1 MFVSLAVSAA
11 VTASGPASV
20 ADWRTACAGKE
31 GWSDPAPPLHVFAN
45 VYDVGTC
52 GITVLLITSPRGHIL
67 LDGATA
73 DAAPSVAANIE
84 RLGFKLT
91 DVKLIGASHEHY
103 DHVGGIAELQRRTG
117 ATLMAMPSAYVQ
129 LQTGQLDKNDPQFGS
144 IASFPAA
151 NVGIMLRDGF
161 DVFQGGLRLTSWAT
175 PGHAPGGTSWTW
187 RSCEDKSCVNFV
199 YADSV
204 SAVSADGYRF
214 SDHKAYV
221 RVFRDSLKFIGRM
234 RCDLLITPHRAAS
247 NFIDRLEGKA
257 PLIGRGQCAAYAAN
271 GRAALDARLAKEQ
284 SSPARGGGP

>member
-1 MFVSLAVSAA
+1 MFVSLAAA
-11 VTASGPASV
+11 AMAANGPASV
-20 ADWRTACAGKE
+20 SDRRAACAGKE
-31 GWSDPAPPLHVFAN
+31 GFSDPAPPLHVFGN

-52 GITVLLITSPRGHIL
+52 GITVLLITSPKGHVL

-73 DAAPSVAANIE
+73 EAAPSIAANIE

-91 DVKLIGASHEHY
+91 DVKLIGASHEHL
-103 DHVGGIAELQRRTG
+103 DHVGGIAELQRRSG

-129 LQTGQLDKNDPQFGS
+129 LQTGTPDKNDPQYGS

-151 NVGIMLRDGF
+151 NVGIMLRDAF
-161 DVFQGGLRLTSWAT
+161 DVYQGGLRLTAWAT

-187 RSCEDKSCVNFV
+187 RSCEDKRCVTVV

-221 RVFRDSLKFIGRM
+221 RAFRDSLSFIGRM
-234 RCDLLITPHRAAS
+234 RCDLLITPHPGAS
-247 NFIDRLEGKA
+247 QFIERLEGKA
-257 PLIGRGQCAAYAAN
+257 PLIGPGQCAAYAAN
-271 GRAALDARLAKEQ
+271 GRAALDARLAKET
-284 SSPARGGGP
+284 AGK

>member
-1 MFVSLAVSAA
+1 MFASLAAA
-11 VTASGPASV
+11 AMAASGPANITE
-20 ADWRTACAGKE
+20 WRTACAGKE
-31 GWSDPAPPLHVFAN
+31 GFSDPAPPLHVFGN

-52 GITVLLITSPRGHIL
+52 GITVLLITSPKGHVL
-67 LDGATA
+67 LDSATA
-73 DAAPSVAANIE
+73 QAAPSIAANIE

-129 LQTGQLDKNDPQFGS
+129 LQTGTPDKDDPQFGS

-151 NVGIMLRDGF
+151 NVGVMLRDGF
-161 DVFQGGLRLTSWAT
+161 DVYQGGLRLTAWAT

-187 RSCEDKSCVNFV
+187 RSCEDKQCVTIAYV
-199 YADSV
+199 DSV

-221 RVFRDSLKFIGRM
+221 RLFRDTLRFIGRM
-234 RCDLLITPHRAAS
+234 RCDLLITPHPGAS

-257 PLIGRGQCAAYAAN
+257 PLIRPGQCAAYAAS
-271 GRAALDARLAKEQ
+271 GRAALDARLAKETAGQ
-284 SSPARGGGP
+284 

>member
-1 MFVSLAVSAA
+1 MFASLAIAAA
-11 VTASGPASV
+11 VAASGPASV
-20 ADWRTACAGKE
+20 AEWRTACAGKE
-31 GWSDPAPPLHVFAN
+31 GFSDPAPPLHVFGN

-52 GITVLLITSPRGHIL
+52 GITALLITSPKGHVL

-73 DAAPSVAANIE
+73 EAAPSVAANIE

-103 DHVGGIAELQRRTG
+103 DHVGGIAELQKRTG

-129 LQTGQLDKNDPQFGS
+129 LQTGQIDKDDPQFGS

-151 NVGIMLRDGF
+151 NVGIMLRDEF
-161 DVFQGGLRLTSWAT
+161 DVFLGGLRLTAWAT

-187 RSCEDKSCVNFV
+187 RSCEDKRCVTV
-199 YADSV
+199 AYVDSV
-204 SAVSADGYRF
+204 SAMSANGYRF

-221 RVFRDSLKFIGRM
+221 RVFRDTLKFIGRM
-234 RCDLLITPHRAAS
+234 RCDLLITPHPGAS

-257 PLIGRGQCAAYAAN
+257 PLIGPGQCAAYAAN
-271 GRAALDARLAKEQ
+271 GRAALDARLAKEAATQ
-284 SSPARGGGP
+284 